1 MNVTPQI
8 SKPPSS
14 AAPIESSS
22 RLFTALAIGAI
33 VLVNL
38 FTFRHSFGGYFLA
51 DDFVHVDYL
60 YHAIDQNFMP
70 LLANFWGNWMQAQGT
85 TFYRPLISLSLAL
98 DYLISGPNPL
108 TFHISNWLYQTIA
121 SALMF
126 LLAGQIGEKF
136 RPGEKTLN
144 RSLALACG
152 IIFSVYP
159 LHCEV
164 VNWVIA
170 RVDSI
175 ALVFCLVSFWLHLKS
190 AQEKESVTYK
200 LSLLAF
206 LFGLMSKEMA
216 VTLPPTLLLFHLLSA
231 GGTTS
236 KGVKERLL
244 SAVKE
249 TKHFWIILI
258 VYLLFRLAV
267 LGTISGGYEGS
278 VGQGLSNSLAKRWL
292 DGSLLRILFPF
303 NIDVFGSKHSL
314 SVQLKAVYLAMLIN
328 FTAALI
334 LAKSRSTTVRGLL
347 FAIGWLILSLL
358 PTYQVWN
365 LTAALQG
372 SRFIYY
378 GTAPIALIFA
388 WLLFP
393 VEARNWPV
401 LSSLRLAA
409 AGWFSVVLLIIT
421 SGNNQP
427 WNHAMRE
434 VSRFRGAVEEQALAL
449 KPEQKLCLLNVPHTY
464 RGAHMLYNAATMSV
478 LLRKPLTKE
487 AIYDRIISF
496 EPATFGDPDL
506 INISRWRSKTM
517 PDSKMFRW
525 DRNSMTLEPIVF
537 APEGNS
543 SIKLTNL
550 SKVDLD
556 NETKYISRE
565 LTLNARTPDYIDI
578 SLDLD
583 QVKQYPD
590 AVITLTALSPSNQ
603 TCQFSQA
610 LNLAEPRTEQKDMR
624 SRLRFDVSEHKQ
636 WLALGQI
643 NQITLSVQG
652 LSQGLGLE
660 EKLHIRE
667 IISGNL
673 QGQRP
678 TIECDRK
685 TLVED
690 GDGICRPHGK
700 IPSFNFDATMVPGAV
715 SVYVEVSKPNS
726 WFEHYSG
733 SFRSKSKSPEAQFS
747 HTLGKL
753 KGNGVPITF
762 TGVKGPGFFQMRL
775 AAQDQEG
782 NVIGYFSDPLN
793 FQL

>member
-1 MNVTPQI
+1 MNVTPKI
-8 SKPPSS
+8 AKPPFS
-14 AAPIESSS
+14 AEPIESSS
-22 RLFTALAIGAI
+22 RLFTALAIGVI

-108 TFHISNWLYQTIA
+108 TFHISNWLYQTAA
-121 SALMF
+121 SCLMF
-126 LLAGQIGEKF
+126 LLAGQIGERF

-152 IIFSVYP
+152 TIFSVYP

-175 ALVFCLVSFWLHLKS
+175 ALVFCLVSFWLYLKS
-190 AQEKESVTYK
+190 AHKKESFTYK

-206 LFGLMSKEMA
+206 VFGLMSKEMA
-216 VTLPPTLLLFHLLSA
+216 VTLPPTLLLLHLLS
-231 GGTTS
+231 TS
-236 KGVKERLL
+236 PNGIKERVISGL
-244 SAVKE
+244 KE

-314 SVQLKAVYLAMLIN
+314 SVQLKAVYLAMLVN
-328 FTAALI
+328 FTAALL
-334 LAKSRSTTVRGLL
+334 LAKSRSTTLRGLL

-365 LTAALQG
+365 LTPALQG

-434 VSRFRGAVEEQALAL
+434 VSRFRAAVEEQALSL
-449 KPEQKLCLLNVPHTY
+449 KAEQKLCLLNVPHTY

-478 LLRKPLTKE
+478 LLSKPLTKE
-487 AIYDRIISF
+487 AIYNRVISF

-506 INISRWRSKTM
+506 IDISRWRSKTRS
-517 PDSKMFRW
+517 DSKLFRW
-525 DRNSMTLEPIVF
+525 DRISMTLEPIVF
-537 APEGNS
+537 AGEESAG
-543 SIKLTNL
+543 IKL
-550 SKVDLD
+550 SKVALS
-556 NETKYISRE
+556 NETESISRE
-565 LTLNARTPDYIDI
+565 LTLNAQSPDYIDVLLEPNQI
-578 SLDLD
+578 
-583 QVKQYPD
+583 KQYPE
-590 AVITLTALSPSNQ
+590 AVITLTAVAPSNQ
-603 TCQFSQA
+603 KCQFTKP
-610 LNLAEPRTEQKDMR
+610 LNLAEPLAEHEKIE
-624 SRLRFDVSEHKQ
+624 SHSHLRFDVSEHKQ

-643 NQITLSVQG
+643 SQIVLSVQG
-652 LSQGLGLE
+652 LTQG
-660 EKLHIRE
+660 EKLHIKAIE
-667 IISGNL
+667 SGSLNC
-673 QGQRP
+673 QRP
-678 TIECDRK
+678 TIGCDDK
-685 TLVED
+685 TLIED

-700 IPSFNFDATMVPGAV
+700 MPSFNYDATMVPGAV

-733 SFRSKSKSPEAQFS
+733 SFRAKNKSHEAQFS

-753 KGNGVPITF
+753 KGCSVPITF

-775 AAQDQEG
+775 AALNQEG
-782 NVIGYFSDPLN
+782 KVIGYFSDPLN

>member
-1 MNVTPQI
+1 MNLIFQI
-8 SKPPSS
+8 ARPPAS
-14 AAPIESSS
+14 AETTESSS
-22 RLFTALAIGAI
+22 KLFTALALGAI

-98 DYLISGPNPL
+98 DYIIGGPNPL
-108 TFHISNWLYQTIA
+108 PFHISNWFYQTLA
-121 SALMF
+121 SCLMF
-126 LLAGQIGEKF
+126 LLAGQIGERF
-136 RPGEKTLN
+136 RPGQKTLN
-144 RSLALACG
+144 RSLALVCG

-170 RVDSI
+170 RVDSV
-175 ALVFCLVSFWLHLKS
+175 ALVFCLLSFWLYLKS
-190 AQEKESVTYK
+190 AEKNSIAYK
-200 LSLLAF
+200 VSLLAF
-206 LFGLMSKEMA
+206 VFGLMSKEMA
-216 VTLPPTLLLFHLLSA
+216 VTLPPTLMLLSLLSN
-231 GGTTS
+231 TS
-236 KGVKERLL
+236 EKNSIKERLL
-244 SAVKE
+244 KSFGE
-249 TKHFWIILI
+249 TKHFWLILI
-258 VYLLFRLAV
+258 GYLVFRILV

-303 NIDVFGSKHSL
+303 NIDVFGAKHSL
-314 SVQLKAVYLAMLIN
+314 SVQLKAVYIAMLVN
-328 FTAALI
+328 FAA
-334 LAKSRSTTVRGLL
+334 AMFKPEARSAACRGLL
-347 FAIGWLILSLL
+347 FALGWLVLALL

-365 LTAALQG
+365 LTASLQG

-409 AGWFSVVLLIIT
+409 GTWFSIVLLIIT

-434 VSRFRGAVEEQALAL
+434 VSRFRAAVVERALAL

-478 LLRKPLTKE
+478 LLSKPLTPE
-487 AIYDRIISF
+487 AIYTNVVSF
-496 EPATFGDPDL
+496 EPATFGEPDL
-506 INISRWRSKTM
+506 INISRLREKVS
-517 PDSKMFRW
+517 PGNELGNELYRW
-525 DRNSMTLEPIVF
+525 DRNTMT
-537 APEGNS
+537 
-543 SIKLTNL
+543 
-550 SKVDLD
+550 
-556 NETKYISRE
+556 
-565 LTLNARTPDYIDI
+565 
-578 SLDLD
+578 LD
-583 QVKQYPD
+583 QVVFIGEQKTINLPSLELSDQTKFVSNEISLSASSPDFIDVVVDPAQAKHWPD
-590 AVITLTALSPSNQ
+590 AVMNLSALSPSNLQ
-603 TCQFSQA
+603 CQF
-610 LNLAEPRTEQKDMR
+610 NLPLSAADSKGI
-624 SRLRFDVSEHKQ
+624 LRFEVSEHKQ
-636 WLALGQI
+636 WLALGKISQL
-643 NQITLSVQG
+643 TLTVQG
-652 LSQGLGLE
+652 LEAGQ
-660 EKLHIRE
+660 KLHIE
-667 IISGNL
+667 QILSGNL
-673 QGQRP
+673 VNLRP
-678 TIECDRK
+678 TVESDEK
-685 TLVED
+685 TLVEH
-690 GDGICRPHGK
+690 GDGISRPQGK
-700 IPSFNFDATMVPGAV
+700 KPSFNYDATMVPGAV

-726 WFEHYSG
+726 WFEHYTG
-733 SFRSKSKSPEAQFS
+733 SFRAREKSPEAQFS

-775 AAQDQEG
+775 AALDQDG
-782 NVIGYFSDPLN
+782 KIIGYFSDPLN

>member
-1 MNVTPQI
+1 MNVIPQI
-8 SKPPSS
+8 SKPAS
-14 AAPIESSS
+14 AEPIEGSS
-22 RLFTALAIGAI
+22 RLFTALAVGVI

-98 DYLISGPNPL
+98 DYLIGGPNPL
-108 TFHISNWLYQTIA
+108 TFHISNWLYQTVA
-121 SALMF
+121 SCLMF
-126 LLAGQIGEKF
+126 LVAGQIGEHF
-136 RPGEKTLN
+136 RPNEKTLN
-144 RSLALACG
+144 RSLALSAG
-152 IIFSVYP
+152 VIFSVYP

-175 ALVFCLVSFWLHLKS
+175 ALVFCLLSFWLYLKS
-190 AQEKESVTYK
+190 THSKNSLHYK

-206 LFGLMSKEMA
+206 VLGLMSKEMA
-216 VTLPPTLLLFHLLSA
+216 VTLPPTLLLIQLLS
-231 GGTTS
+231 TTTADTKS
-236 KGVKERLL
+236 AKGRLL
-244 SAVKE
+244 TSLNQ
-249 TKHFWIILI
+249 TKTFWFILFA
-258 VYLLFRLAV
+258 YLLFRLLV
-267 LGTISGGYEGS
+267 LGTVSGGYEGS

-314 SVQLKAVYLAMLIN
+314 SLQLKIVYVAMLVN
-328 FTAALI
+328 FTAALV
-334 LAKSRSTTVRGLL
+334 LAKSRSTAVRGLL
-347 FAIGWLILSLL
+347 FAVGWLVLSLL

-365 LTAALQG
+365 LTPALQG

-393 VEARNWPV
+393 TEARNWPV

-409 AGWFSVVLLIIT
+409 AGWFSIILLIIT
-421 SGNNQP
+421 TGNNQP
-427 WNHAMRE
+427 WNHAMKE
-434 VSRFRGAVEEQALAL
+434 VSLFRKAVTEQASAL
-449 KPEQKLCLLNVPHTY
+449 KSTDKLSLLNVPHTY

-478 LLRKPLTKE
+478 LLSKPLTPE
-487 AIYDRIISF
+487 AIYSKVISF

-506 INISRWRSKTM
+506 INISRWRNKTGQ
-517 PDSKMFRW
+517 DTSSYRW
-525 DRNSMTLEPIVF
+525 DRTTMTLEPIVF
-537 APEGNS
+537 AGENNNVKLPGLDLSEQTKFISPE
-543 SIKLTNL
+543 L
-550 SKVDLD
+550 SL
-556 NETKYISRE
+556 S
-565 LTLNARTPDYIDI
+565 AQAPDYVDVLLKKEQI
-578 SLDLD
+578 
-583 QVKQYPD
+583 KQWPE
-590 AVITLTALSPSNQ
+590 AVITLTALAPSSLQ
-603 TCQFSQA
+603 CQFSLP
-610 LNLAEPRTEQKDMR
+610 LNKARADGH
-624 SRLRFDVSEHKQ
+624 LRFDVSEHKQ

-643 NQITLSVQG
+643 NQLTLSIQG
-652 LSQGLGLE
+652 LAPQQQLHILGLE
-660 EKLHIRE
+660 T
-667 IISGNL
+667 GNL

-678 TIECDRK
+678 KIESDEK

-690 GDGICRPHGK
+690 GDGICRPRGK
-700 IPSFNFDATMVPGAV
+700 MPSFNYDASIVPGAV
-715 SVYVEVSKPNS
+715 SAYVEVSKPNS

-733 SFRSKSKSPEAQFS
+733 TFRDTSKSPEALFS

-762 TGVKGPGFFQMRL
+762 TGVKGPGFYQMRM
-775 AAQDQEG
+775 AALDQDG

>member
-8 SKPPSS
+8 ATPPFS
-14 AAPIESSS
+14 AEPIESSS

-98 DYLISGPNPL
+98 DYLISGPDPL
-108 TFHISNWLYQTIA
+108 AYHISNWLYQTAA
-121 SALMF
+121 SCLMF
-126 LLAGQIGEKF
+126 LLAGQIGERF
-136 RPGEKTLN
+136 RPGEKNLN

-175 ALVFCLVSFWLHLKS
+175 ALVFCLVSFWLYLKS
-190 AQEKESVTYK
+190 TQKKDSLAYK
-200 LSLLAF
+200 LSLVAF
-206 LFGLMSKEMA
+206 IFGLMSKEMA
-216 VTLPPTLLLFHLLSA
+216 VTLPPTLLLLNLLSSK
-231 GGTTS
+231 TTT
-236 KGVKERLL
+236 KDIKQRLL
-244 SAVKE
+244 SSFNE
-249 TKHFWIILI
+249 TMHFWVILI
-258 VYLLFRLAV
+258 AYLLFRLAV

-314 SVQLKAVYLAMLIN
+314 SVQLKAVYMAMLVN
-328 FTAALI
+328 FAAALLI
-334 LAKSRSTTVRGLL
+334 AKSKSTTLRGLL
-347 FAIGWLILSLL
+347 FAIGWLVLALL

-365 LTAALQG
+365 LTPALQG

-393 VEARNWPV
+393 VEARNWPI

-409 AGWFSVVLLIIT
+409 AGWFSVILLVIT

-434 VSRFRGAVEEQALAL
+434 VSRFRAAVAEQALAL
-449 KPEQKLCLLNVPHTY
+449 KTGQSLCLLNVPHTY

-478 LLRKPLTKE
+478 LLSRPLTKE
-487 AIYDRIISF
+487 AIYNRVVSF

-506 INISRWRSKTM
+506 INISRWRSKTN
-517 PDSKMFRW
+517 SGSRLFRW
-525 DRNSMTLEPIVF
+525 DRNSMTLEPLVF
-537 APEGNS
+537 APEKSAG
-543 SIKLTNL
+543 IKL

-556 NETKYISRE
+556 NETKSISRE
-565 LTLNARTPDYIDI
+565 LTLNAQNPDFIDV
-578 SLDLD
+578 LLEPR
-583 QVKQYPD
+583 QVTQYPE
-590 AVITLTALSPSNQ
+590 AVITLTALAPSNQ
-603 TCQFSQA
+603 KCQFSQA
-610 LNLAEPRTEQKDMR
+610 LNLAESSTEPSVKQEQKQ
-624 SRLRFDVSEHKQ
+624 SHLRFDVSEHKQ

-643 NQITLSVQG
+643 NQIVLSVEGLNQG
-652 LSQGLGLE
+652 TAQG
-660 EKLHIRE
+660 EKLHIKGIE
-667 IISGNL
+667 SGSLN
-673 QGQRP
+673 GQRP
-678 TIECDRK
+678 TIECDNK
-685 TLVED
+685 TLIED

-700 IPSFNFDATMVPGAV
+700 MPSFNYDGTMVPGAV

-726 WFEHYSG
+726 WFEHYTG
-733 SFRSKSKSPEAQFS
+733 SFRATTKSPEAQFS

-775 AAQDQEG
+775 AALDQEG
-782 NVIGYFSDPLN
+782 RVIGYFSDPLN

>member
-1 MNVTPQI
+1 MNTIIALAMNVTPEI
-8 SKPPSS
+8 TRHPFS
-14 AAPIESSS
+14 AEPIENSS
-22 RLFTALAIGAI
+22 RLFTALALGAI
-33 VLVNL
+33 ILVNL

-98 DYLISGPNPL
+98 DYLIGGPNPL
-108 TFHISNWLYQTIA
+108 AFHISNWLYQTMA
-121 SALMF
+121 SCLMF
-126 LLAGQIGEKF
+126 LVAGQIGERF

-175 ALVFCLVSFWLHLKS
+175 ALVFCLVSFWLYLKS
-190 AQEKESVTYK
+190 AEKKESVSYK

-206 LFGLMSKEMA
+206 VFGLMSKEMA
-216 VTLPPTLLLFHLLSA
+216 VTLPPTLLLLHLLS
-231 GGTTS
+231 TNS
-236 KGVKERLL
+236 KSLKERVFSSL
-244 SAVKE
+244 KE

-328 FTAALI
+328 FSAALFM
-334 LAKSRSTTVRGLL
+334 AKSRTTALRGLI
-347 FAIGWLILSLL
+347 FAVGWLVLALL

-365 LTAALQG
+365 LTPSLQG

-434 VSRFRGAVEEQALAL
+434 VSRFREAVAEQALAL

-478 LLRKPLTKE
+478 LLSKPLTPE
-487 AIYDRIISF
+487 AIYNQVISF

-506 INISRWRSKTM
+506 INISRWRSKAKPGT
-517 PDSKMFRW
+517 KLFRW
-525 DRNSMTLEPIVF
+525 DRNSITLEPIVF
-537 APEGNS
+537 APEQS
-543 SIKLTNL
+543 ASIKL

-556 NETKYISRE
+556 NQTKSVSRE
-565 LTLNARTPDYIDI
+565 LALNAQSPDYIDVLLEPSEI
-578 SLDLD
+578 
-583 QVKQYPD
+583 KQYPE
-590 AVITLTALSPSNQ
+590 AVITLTALAPSNHK
-603 TCQFSQA
+603 CQFSLA
-610 LNLAEPRTEQKDMR
+610 LNLAESHALG

-643 NQITLSVQG
+643 NQISLTAQG
-652 LSQGLGLE
+652 LNGTD
-660 EKLHIRE
+660 KLHVLGID
-667 IISGNL
+667 SGNL

-678 TIECDRK
+678 TIECDEK

-690 GDGICRPHGK
+690 GDGICRPRGK
-700 IPSFNFDATMVPGAV
+700 MPSFNYDATMVPGAV

-733 SFRSKSKSPEAQFS
+733 SFRAKSKSPEAQYS

-775 AAQDQEG
+775 VALDQEG
-782 NVIGYFSDPLN
+782 KIIGYFSDPLN